1 MRSRLDTRLRRLE
14 AQAYEGPHR
23 QGLAALLEWGRRNGV
38 DEERVPLK
46 ALSDAELDTKITA
59 LTGTRGLSLLLKEA
73 LEEERTRRQG
83 AQGRSPQPE
92 PSTRPPV
99 DPVRTASPSPGDVL
113 HSPFRP
119 VVTKGR

>member
-1 MRSRLDTRLRRLE
+1 MLSHLDTRLRRLE
-14 AQAYEGPHR
+14 AQAHEGPHR

-83 AQGRSPQPE
+83 AQGKA
-92 PSTRPPV
+92 PP
-99 DPVRTASPSPGDVL
+99 A
-113 HSPFRP
+113 
-119 VVTKGR
+119 